1 MKKLNL
7 LYLSALMSGAL
18 TLGACDDDEN
28 VPGNPVMDIKTETA
42 SACFG
47 DSLAFTVNASDADV
61 PLSTLKA
68 QLYFGEEMVSETV
81 IRTKVSGEDYTGK
94 IYVPFYKDVPNGTA
108 TLRYVLQ
115 NIHFTITEQT
125 VNVQCTRPQWDHL
138 LLVAEDGT
146 QYTMPRTGENQ
157 YAVTA
162 SFPQKLNAY
171 ILAPAYGTAGNEMTF
186 GYGTDGAITEGST
199 TDIPF
204 SNLEA
209 GEYTVTFNTLT
220 YEAGPFLSVNM
231 NGQEFV
237 QVDANTMKVETALT
251 QGETI
256 TFEGV
261 PDYENWWIDPDFF
274 AQGEDGTL
282 TFVPISGNYRITAD
296 MEKQY
301 FKVEVLDGVM
311 SDATLQSDGT
321 GALWIVGGS
330 GSLGTEAIGK
340 PSYVGAP
347 SWDGGNGAICMSPIE
362 PTTYQI
368 TLVAGRQITA
378 DGVNFKFYGGKNWA
392 NEYQGDRMSTD
403 SDLFV
408 VNSGSNDNGNVWL
421 AEGVTLEEGA
431 TYVITV
437 DMSDPAHAVMH
448 AVKK

>member
-146 QYTMPRTGENQ
+146 QYAMPRTGENQ

-274 AQGEDGTL
+274 TQGEDGTL

-301 FKVEVLDGVM
+301 FKVEVLDGAM

-368 TLVAGRQITA
+368 TLVAGQQITA

>member
-146 QYTMPRTGENQ
+146 QYAMPRTGENQ

-186 GYGTDGAITEGST
+186 G
-199 TDIPF
+199 
-204 SNLEA
+204 
-209 GEYTVTFNTLT
+209 
-220 YEAGPFLSVNM
+220 
-231 NGQEFV
+231 
-237 QVDANTMKVETALT
+237 
-251 QGETI
+251 
-256 TFEGV
+256 
-261 PDYENWWIDPDFF
+261 
-274 AQGEDGTL
+274 
-282 TFVPISGNYRITAD
+282 
-296 MEKQY
+296 
-301 FKVEVLDGVM
+301 
-311 SDATLQSDGT
+311 
-321 GALWIVGGS
+321 
-330 GSLGTEAIGK
+330 
-340 PSYVGAP
+340 
-347 SWDGGNGAICMSPIE
+347 
-362 PTTYQI
+362 
-368 TLVAGRQITA
+368 
-378 DGVNFKFYGGKNWA
+378 
-392 NEYQGDRMSTD
+392 
-403 SDLFV
+403 
-408 VNSGSNDNGNVWL
+408 
-421 AEGVTLEEGA
+421 
-431 TYVITV
+431 
-437 DMSDPAHAVMH
+437 
-448 AVKK
+448 

>member
-274 AQGEDGTL
+274 AQGKDGTL

-301 FKVEVLDGVM
+301 FKVEVLDGAM

-368 TLVAGRQITA
+368 TLVAGQQITA